1 MFFYRTKLSV
11 NVAYLVG
18 NPLETQLKRFME
30 KLKISTT
37 GDPWLLRISLMQFS
51 IMQNSNRYERKNQH
65 KLSTY
70 LC

>member
-18 NPLETQLKRFME
+18 NPLETQLKRFMA
-30 KLKISTT
+30 KLKISTV
-37 GDPWLLRISLMQFS
+37 GDHWLLRISLVQFS
-51 IMQNSNRYERKNQH
+51 ITQNSNRYERRNQH